1 MDNKFLNTVRI
12 LFIGIF
18 LAPLMFLGVILFTQS
33 GQEKPLTVAN
43 DPFFFIVV
51 IMSVGAIIAST
62 MLYKKRLPA
71 IQEMTDTAAKLNA
84 WKSLLI
90 IKLAIIEGVTLFAV
104 VVLQI
109 QLANIYLFIA
119 LALSAYQLTNIP
131 TEEKIKTDCNL
142 Q

>member
-1 MDNKFLNTVRI
+1 
-12 LFIGIF
+12 
-18 LAPLMFLGVILFTQS
+18 
-33 GQEKPLTVAN
+33 VAN

-142 Q
+142 